1 MSDSEEE
8 RAKAGVMKVLD
19 DSGLSRQGKI
29 DVLEKML
36 HGPAKALN
44 RVNAMQDK
52 IAARAKDIDRA
63 LHSADPKQR
72 ALARD
77 IKILSTRVENLEAQK
92 RANVLNLFREYDIKG
107 DSSSPREIET
117 LMMLMANLK
126 ATEDRLGKENIAIT
140 FLEGIHEG
148 DVIGRFLGWAGEWKK
163 CAFARLS
170 VGAKLGAALMLT
182 DAPDEVVAPWATW
195 SLCVPDGI
203 ITYFSPDDKG
213 VRYAFSIM
221 RLWCYGTEP
230 VAAIANV
237 SRPEIGDKSD
247 VCYLNAFDGPEKPWM
262 QLARN
267 FVKGACLSLAID
279 VETHRNKL
287 WGGPKG
293 SKRAPG
299 VVPDAGVDYV
309 LSGTVEIDLRDEVRR
324 ICEGRKVTGGHG
336 GLTVQFLVRGH
347 WRNQAVGVRHSDR
360 KRIWIEPFWK
370 GPEEAR
376 VLLRT
381 HRIKTED
388 GES

>member
-1 MSDSEEE
+1 MSDT
-8 RAKAGVMKVLD
+8 KAVETVKIGVMKALD
-19 DSGLSRQGKI
+19 ESGLSRESKI
-29 DVLEKML
+29 SVLKKLM
-36 HGPAKALN
+36 HG
-44 RVNAMQDK
+44 NAQERET
-52 IAARAKDIDRA
+52 ARK
-63 LHSADPKQR
+63 LKKEQR
-72 ALARD
+72 K
-77 IKILSTRVENLEAQK
+77 IKILSTRVNNLEGQK
-92 RANVLNLFREYDIKG
+92 RALVLSMFRAYEIKG

-126 ATEDRLGKENIAIT
+126 ASEDSPGQADSAIS
-140 FLEGIHEG
+140 FLEEVHNG

-182 DAPDEVVAPWATW
+182 DVPDNVVAPWSAW

-203 ITYFSPDDKG
+203 IKH
-213 VRYAFSIM
+213 AFASGNVYSVM

-230 VAAIANV
+230 VAAIA
-237 SRPEIGDKSD
+237 KSD
-247 VCYLNAFDGPEKPWM
+247 IQSDACYLHAFDGDMEAPWM

-279 VETHRNKL
+279 VETHRKTD
-287 WGGPKG
+287 WGGPRH

-299 VVPDAGVDYV
+299 VVPGTGVDYV
-309 LSGTVEIDLRDEVRR
+309 LSGTVEIDLRDEVKR
-324 ICEGRKVTGGHG
+324 ICEGRKSSGHG

-347 WRNQAVGVRHSDR
+347 WRNQATGPRHSEH

-381 HRIKTED
+381 HRIKTEN